1 MPMLSLSVSAAVVV
15 LALATAFALCV
26 VRGRIPGIR
35 LRGRAPLHG
44 SEALTASDTG
54 AADPKKIVIFYSSIG
69 HGHVSAA
76 LAIQEE
82 ILRQDPTARV
92 LLQDIRAFM
101 HPIWRRID
109 ERLYWFVANNLP
121 ECFEN
126 LFRSMQARGNRVPS
140 LSLLPNDY
148 PEGKVLAYLTSQTP
162 NAILATHYGSAQ
174 VLGTLR
180 DRGLLLNL
188 KIGWLHTDFF
198 EGYFPRISKR
208 IDRTFLAHAELESR
222 WLAAGV
228 PADKVVTSGMPVR
241 IPTDSPDDRQIALTR
256 LGLTPDIPTVLL
268 TAGKEGACDYTTVVD
283 SISRHCPGPVQI
295 VAVCGTSAREQ
306 TLLTALQ
313 KCLPT
318 RVTLK
323 VHGLLPHPEMVSYMR
338 AADLLITKAGGMTP
352 AEAFAMGTPTI
363 LLDVVSGHEREN
375 AAMFNRLGLAELATD
390 MAQVGR
396 IVAGVLAD
404 PRRTEEMLNAQRE
417 FREGAN
423 VTRIAQFALDES
435 FIAARSVPNLGIE
448 NGTGVLNID
457 EALARLA
464 DEAPADIELL
474 LSYATSR
481 SPQRIVIENPFGHLA
496 IRVGSTVYSANHVA
510 AQKIDPNLLQHLSLA
525 DYLYG
530 VQRPSHSQVHTSTYG
545 MAYGRA
551 TLGLRVAGIPPHRT
565 ADMVAKAQRI
575 EERFAHGAVRY
586 DRRDFN
592 CGDVVVQI
600 LRGGGCC
607 SHTLLDR
614 LRLPTMPL
622 DVFEQARAVFEEDDS
637 LCVNLVAYRQVPGS
651 QASYHFSRFP
661 LSLGHPLRSIAR
673 VLADAPRDPLDADAM
688 KQVTGYFGDRRL
700 YFESLQARC
709 TTSGLDD
716 PTVFGQAQL
725 SPERA
730 IVTDL
735 RCLLALNT
743 RRSIREFERL
753 GDLYAAQ
760 EIRRL
765 IDHGYYLARLAT
777 ERAEE
782 ILLYPRAHRLR
793 TLFTQL
799 VGDYGRIGTRRT
811 GAAQIKAY
819 MKRLQ
824 VFATAASQEFSDLGA
839 SRTMLAAAMWRSVRR
854 SVGRQHR

>member
-15 LALATAFALCV
+15 FALATAFALSV
-26 VRGRIPGIR
+26 VRARITGIR
-35 LRGRAPLHG
+35 LRGRARLHG
-44 SEALTASDTG
+44 SEAPTASDAG

-69 HGHVSAA
+69 HGHISAS

-101 HPIWRRID
+101 HPVWRRID

-121 ECFEN
+121 ECFES

-148 PEGKVLAYLTSQTP
+148 PEEKVLAYLTSQTP

-180 DRGLLLNL
+180 DRGLLPSV

-241 IPTDSPDDRQIALTR
+241 IPADSTGGRQISLTR
-256 LGLTPDIPTVLL
+256 LGLTPDIPTLLL
-268 TAGKEGACDYTTVVD
+268 TAGKEGACDYSAVVD
-283 SISRHCPGPVQI
+283 SVSRHCQGPVQI
-295 VAVCGTSAREQ
+295 VAVCGTNARQQ

-313 KCLPT
+313 ERLPPL
-318 RVTLK
+318 VTLK
-323 VHGLLPHPEMVSYMR
+323 VHGLLPQPEMVSYIR
-338 AADLLITKAGGMTP
+338 ATDLLITKAGGMTP

-375 AAMFNRLGLAELATD
+375 AAMFGRLGLAELATD
-390 MAQVGR
+390 MTQVGK
-396 IVAGVLAD
+396 IVADVLAD
-404 PRRTEEMLNAQRE
+404 PRRTEEMLSAQRE

-423 VTRIAQFALDES
+423 ITRIAQFALDES
-435 FIAARSVPNLGIE
+435 FIPARPLLDFGVE
-448 NGTGVLNID
+448 NGTGALNID

-481 SPQRIVIENPFGHLA
+481 SPQRIVVENPFGHLA
-496 IRVGSTVYSANHVA
+496 IRIGGAVYSANHA
-510 AQKIDPNLLQHLSLA
+510 AAREVDPNLLQHLSLA

-530 VQRPSHSQVHTSTYG
+530 LQRPSRSQVHTSTYG

-551 TLGLRVAGIPPHRT
+551 TLGLRVAGIPPRCT
-565 ADMVAKAQRI
+565 TNMVAEAQRI
-575 EERFAHGAVRY
+575 EEQFAQGALRY
-586 DRRDFN
+586 DKRDFN

-600 LRGGGCC
+600 LHAGGYC
-607 SHTLLDR
+607 SHTLLER

-622 DVFEQARAVFEEDDS
+622 DVFEQARAVFEEENS
-637 LCVNLVAYRQVPGS
+637 LRVNLVAYQQVPGS

-661 LSLGHPLRSIAR
+661 LSLGQPLRSIAR
-673 VLADAPRDPLDADAM
+673 MLADAPADPLEAAVM

-700 YFESLQARC
+700 CFESLQARC

-716 PTVFGQAQL
+716 PALFGQAQL
-725 SPERA
+725 SPEQA
-730 IVTDL
+730 IVADL
-735 RCLLALNT
+735 RRLLALNT
-743 RRSIREFERL
+743 RRPIKELERL
-753 GDLYAAQ
+753 GDLYSSQ

-765 IDHGYYLARLAT
+765 IDHGHDLARLAT
-777 ERAEE
+777 ERTEE
-782 ILLYPRAHRLR
+782 ILLYPHAHRLR

-799 VGDYGRIGTRRT
+799 VGDYGRIGTRRV
-811 GAAQIKAY
+811 GARQIKAY

-824 VFATAASQEFSDLGA
+824 AFATAATREFSDLDV
-839 SRTMLAAAMWRSVRR
+839 SRTKLASAMWRSVRR